1 MYDLNL
7 HILIAVTISIIIS
20 LIFLYRCPVY
30 YNLPTDCTL
39 VRQTGECCLKPV
51 CNFHQKIVATE
62 SSGKGTTPSGI
73 SNIIQFQLH

>member
-1 MYDLNL
+1 M
-7 HILIAVTISIIIS
+7 ILC
-20 LIFLYRCPVY
+20 RCPVY

-62 SSGKGTTPSGI
+62 SSGKGSTPSGI
-73 SNIIQFQLH
+73 SKNFGKQFMTGLEGGSAKSSPQAPE